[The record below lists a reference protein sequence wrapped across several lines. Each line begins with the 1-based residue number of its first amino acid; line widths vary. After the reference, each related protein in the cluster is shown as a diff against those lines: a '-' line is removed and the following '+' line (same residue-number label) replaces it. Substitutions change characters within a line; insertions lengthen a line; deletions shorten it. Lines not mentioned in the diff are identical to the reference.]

1 MKIYLNSQQNY
12 KLNIENEAC
21 FYLSVG
27 TLRGLPLAALDAPVD
42 DHGRGPE
49 ARHAP
54 RPRVLVVGGPGPLH
68 HRLPLVS
75 PRSRDQIPAL

>member
-1 MKIYLNSQQNY
+1 MKGYSLSMGWGGVR
-12 KLNIENEAC
+12 LHSLMTR
-21 FYLSVG
+21 YLSVG

-42 DHGRGPE
+42 DHGGGPE

-68 HRLPLVS
+68 HRLPLVR
-75 PRSRDQIPAL
+75 PGSRDQIPAL

>member
-1 MKIYLNSQQNY
+1 MGWGGVRLHS
-12 KLNIENEAC
+12 LMTR
-21 FYLSVG
+21 YLSVG

-42 DHGRGPE
+42 DHGGGPE

-68 HRLPLVS
+68 HRLPLVR
-75 PRSRDQIPAL
+75 PGSRDQIPAL